1 MTKNNHYKTV
11 DGVVLLLHD
20 ADVSPIGSTGNTL
33 EQARLT
39 AELFFP
45 DTRCP
50 QGRLKKL
57 TWPEHPVQGREALAK
72 ILKTLVV
79 DPENVVKEPPGF
91 RCFSSL

>member
-1 MTKNNHYKTV
+1 VPENNHYITV
-11 DGVVLLLHD
+11 DEAVSALHD
-20 ADVSPIGSTGNTL
+20 ADVSPIGSTGNMF

-57 TWPEHPVQGREALAK
+57 TWPERPVQGREALA
-72 ILKTLVV
+72 IN
-79 DPENVVKEPPGF
+79 PHEACGRP
-91 RCFSSL
+91 

>member
-1 MTKNNHYKTV
+1 MF
-11 DGVVLLLHD
+11 
-20 ADVSPIGSTGNTL
+20 

-57 TWPEHPVQGREALAK
+57 TWPERPVQGREALAINPHEACGRPSK
-72 ILKTLVV
+72 VGGGLQVFAASL
-79 DPENVVKEPPGF
+79 
-91 RCFSSL
+91 RCDAIA

>member
-1 MTKNNHYKTV
+1 M
-11 DGVVLLLHD
+11 
-20 ADVSPIGSTGNTL
+20 
-33 EQARLT
+33 
-39 AELFFP
+39 FFP

-57 TWPEHPVQGREALAK
+57 TWPERPVQGREALAK

-79 DPENVVKEPPGF
+79 DTVNVVKEPPGF

>member
-1 MTKNNHYKTV
+1 VSKNNHYKTV

-20 ADVSPIGSTGNTL
+20 EDVPRSGTSSNTL
-33 EQARLT
+33 EQTRLT

-57 TWPEHPVQGREALAK
+57 TWPERPVQGREALAK

-79 DPENVVKEPPGF
+79 DTVNVVKEPPGF